1 MINPATQYQN
11 ALKRLLE
18 YYTDEEAREW
28 LHVAHPQLDG
38 KKPIDLIKVDQSQ
51 MVHAVLDRLDA
62 DGYL

>member
-1 MINPATQYQN
+1 MTNPDTQYQN
-11 ALKRLLE
+11 VLNRLLE
-18 YYTDEEAREW
+18 YYTDPEAWKW

-38 KKPIDLIKVDQSQ
+38 KKPIDLIKADQSQ